1 MKKIIIGNWKLNLDH
16 LQGIQLL
23 QKINY
28 SLLKDVEENIDIVL
42 APSHTSLRSL
52 QTVIS
57 TDKLKIKLSS
67 QDVSMYK
74 EGAYTGEVSSTQ
86 LEKLDIS
93 YSIIGHSERRTLLNE
108 NDEIINQKLK
118 RLLEQ
123 RIIPIFCFGEPIEN
137 RENNTY
143 LEFIQEQLNEGLKS
157 IRKDNMNEIIFAYE
171 PIWAIGTGQVAT
183 IENIIEVLD
192 FTKNL
197 ISSKSFYDQE
207 KSRFIYGGSV
217 SPDNSEEILNLNIV
231 DGALVGGASLDSDKF
246 VKIVN
251 SIKL

>member
-28 SLLKDVEENIDIVL
+28 SLPKVVEENIDIVL

-123 RIIPIFCFGEPIEN
+123 RITPIFCFGEPIEN

-143 LEFIQEQLNEGLKS
+143 LEFIQEQLNEGLKG

>member
-1 MKKIIIGNWKLNLDH
+1 
-16 LQGIQLL
+16 
-23 QKINY
+23 
-28 SLLKDVEENIDIVL
+28 
-42 APSHTSLRSL
+42 
-52 QTVIS
+52 
-57 TDKLKIKLSS
+57 
-67 QDVSMYK
+67 
-74 EGAYTGEVSSTQ
+74 
-86 LEKLDIS
+86 
-93 YSIIGHSERRTLLNE
+93 
-108 NDEIINQKLK
+108 
-118 RLLEQ
+118 
-123 RIIPIFCFGEPIEN
+123 
-137 RENNTY
+137 
-143 LEFIQEQLNEGLKS
+143 
-157 IRKDNMNEIIFAYE
+157 MNEIIFAYE

-217 SPDNSEEILNLNIV
+217 SSDNSEEILNLNIV

>member
-28 SLLKDVEENIDIVL
+28 SLPKGVEENIDIVL

-123 RIIPIFCFGEPIEN
+123 RITPIFCFGEPIEN

-143 LEFIQEQLNEGLKS
+143 LEFIQEQLNEGLKG

>member
-28 SLLKDVEENIDIVL
+28 SLPKTVEENIDIVL

-57 TDKLKIKLSS
+57 ADKLKIKLSS
-67 QDVSMYK
+67 QDVSMFN

-86 LEKLDIS
+86 LKKLDIS
-93 YSIIGHSERRTLLNE
+93 YSIVGHSERRTLLNE

-123 RIIPIFCFGEPIEN
+123 NITPIFCFGEPIEN

-143 LEFIQEQLNEGLKS
+143 LEFIQNQLNEGLIG
-157 IRKDNMNEIIFAYE
+157 IRKDNVNEIIFAYE

-183 IENIIEVLD
+183 IENIVEVLD
-192 FTKNL
+192 FTKKL
-197 ISSKSFYDQE
+197 ISSKSFYEEE
-207 KSRFIYGGSV
+207 K
-217 SPDNSEEILNLNIV
+217 L
-231 DGALVGGASLDSDKF
+231 
-246 VKIVN
+246 
-251 SIKL
+251 

>member
-28 SLLKDVEENIDIVL
+28 SLPKDVEENIDIVL
-42 APSHTSLRSL
+42 SPSHTSLRSL

-123 RIIPIFCFGEPIEN
+123 RITPIFCFGEPIEN

-143 LEFIQEQLNEGLKS
+143 LEFIQEQLNEGLKG

-192 FTKNL
+192 FTKNQDL
-197 ISSKSFYDQE
+197 YMEVAFHQIIPKKY
-207 KSRFIYGGSV
+207 
-217 SPDNSEEILNLNIV
+217 
-231 DGALVGGASLDSDKF
+231 
-246 VKIVN
+246 
-251 SIKL
+251 

>member
-28 SLLKDVEENIDIVL
+28 SLPKKVEENIDIVL

-93 YSIIGHSERRTLLNE
+93 YSIIGHSERSTLLNE
-108 NDEIINQKLK
+108 NDEMINQKLK

-123 RIIPIFCFGEPIEN
+123 KIIPIFCFGEPIEN

-143 LEFIQEQLNEGLKS
+143 LEFIQEQLNEGLKG
-157 IRKDNMNEIIFAYE
+157 IRKYNMNEIIFAYE

-197 ISSKSFYDQE
+197 I
-207 KSRFIYGGSV
+207 
-217 SPDNSEEILNLNIV
+217 
-231 DGALVGGASLDSDKF
+231 
-246 VKIVN
+246 
-251 SIKL
+251 

>member
-28 SLLKDVEENIDIVL
+28 SLPKDVEENIDIVL

-86 LEKLDIS
+86 LEKL
-93 YSIIGHSERRTLLNE
+93 E
-108 NDEIINQKLK
+108 KLK

-123 RIIPIFCFGEPIEN
+123 RIPPVFCFGEPIEN

-143 LEFIQEQLNEGLKS
+143 LEFIQEQLNEGLKG

-231 DGALVGGASLDSDKF
+231 DGALVGGASLDSDKL
-246 VKIVN
+246 K
-251 SIKL
+251 IKLSSQDVSMYKEGAYTGEVSSTQLEKLA

>member
-28 SLLKDVEENIDIVL
+28 SLPKDVEENIDIVL

-123 RIIPIFCFGEPIEN
+123 RITPIF
-137 RENNTY
+137 
-143 LEFIQEQLNEGLKS
+143 
-157 IRKDNMNEIIFAYE
+157 EIIFAYE

>member
-1 MKKIIIGNWKLNLDH
+1 
-16 LQGIQLL
+16 
-23 QKINY
+23 
-28 SLLKDVEENIDIVL
+28 
-42 APSHTSLRSL
+42 
-52 QTVIS
+52 
-57 TDKLKIKLSS
+57 
-67 QDVSMYK
+67 MYK

-86 LEKLDIS
+86 VEKLDIS

-123 RIIPIFCFGEPIEN
+123 RITPIFCFGESIEN

-143 LEFIQEQLNEGLKS
+143 LEFIQEQLNEGLKG

>member
-1 MKKIIIGNWKLNLDH
+1 M
-16 LQGIQLL
+16 
-23 QKINY
+23 
-28 SLLKDVEENIDIVL
+28 
-42 APSHTSLRSL
+42 

-57 TDKLKIKLSS
+57 ADKLKIKLSS
-67 QDVSMYK
+67 QDVSMFK

-86 LEKLDIS
+86 LKKLDIT
-93 YSIIGHSERRTLLNE
+93 YSIVGHSERRTLLNE

-123 RIIPIFCFGEPIEN
+123 NITPIFCFGEPIEN

-143 LEFIQEQLNEGLKS
+143 LEFIQNQLNEGLIG
-157 IRKDNMNEIIFAYE
+157 IRKDNVNEIIFAYE

-183 IENIIEVLD
+183 IENIVEVLD
-192 FTKNL
+192 FTKKL
-197 ISSKSFYDQE
+197 ISSNSFYEEE
-207 KSRFIYGGSV
+207 KLRFIYGGSV

>member
-28 SLLKDVEENIDIVL
+28 SLPKNVEENIDIVL

-57 TDKLKIKLSS
+57 ADKLKIKLSS
-67 QDVSMYK
+67 QDVSMFK

-86 LEKLDIS
+86 LKKLDIS
-93 YSIIGHSERRTLLNE
+93 YSIVGHSERRTLLNE

-118 RLLEQ
+118 RLQEQ
-123 RIIPIFCFGEPIEN
+123 NITPIFCFGEPIEN

-143 LEFIQEQLNEGLKS
+143 LEFIQNQLNEGLMG
-157 IRKDNMNEIIFAYE
+157 IRKDNVNEIIFAYE

-183 IENIIEVLD
+183 LENIIEVLD